1 MIIIEK
7 MKQSIMQYLALG
19 LLILAVSLS
28 ALAGDGRRVRVGL
41 AWQPNDA
48 RYERVVL

>member
-1 MIIIEK
+1 

-19 LLILAVSLS
+19 LLMLTMSLT
-28 ALAGDGRRVRVGL
+28 AIAGDARRVRVGL

-48 RYERVVL
+48 R